1 VKDEVAF
8 LRMQIAGN
16 PLWNEQEKQEQQQI
30 IETIKGKRKKDAKEN
45 R

>member
-1 VKDEVAF
+1 
-8 LRMQIAGN
+8 MQIAGN